1 MHWIP
6 RPANNAGVFNPEV
19 SYGPF
24 PTRLKCLGVAYWHDQ
39 QVSDNT
45 ACAHRVY
52 VGTSD
57 RRLIALD
64 ARSGQA
70 CKDFGVHGQVNVN
83 PLIKATPPVPEN
95 LWGIVF
101 AAPPVVVNGV
111 VVIGGINNMK
121 NQYASAANGSIRAF
135 DGRTG
140 ALRWTFDPIPHG
152 PG

>member
-1 MHWIP
+1 M
-6 RPANNAGVFNPEV
+6 
-19 SYGPF
+19 
-24 PTRLKCLGVAYWHDQ
+24 KCLGVAYWHDQ
-39 QVSDNT
+39 QASGNV
-45 ACAHRVY
+45 ACTHRIY

-70 CKDFGVHGQVNVN
+70 CTDFGVNGQVDVN
-83 PLIKATPPVPEN
+83 PLIKSTPPVPDN

-135 DGRTG
+135 DGRT
-140 ALRWTFDPIPHG
+140 
-152 PG
+152 